1 MRSNNL
7 VNFLIEYDRLYGN
20 SDLYGKGLFDMFIRQ
35 DSFTKSSQT
44 IFDMYSGYE
53 IKRLQIYRT
62 PINSMIDKFLKVI
75 SFGKFNNDQYD
86 KLFHLALIATVQ
98 TPQGDKNV
106 VLEKNAT
113 INISTSYKTNSDT
126 EVMDVPL
133 QNKQLTIKSLLDNT
147 LSQIGNKRFYL
158 YDAFSTNCQQ
168 FIIDILNSNNL
179 NLNNQQI
186 TNFVLQPLDK
196 LVKNLGSV
204 GSKVIPS
211 IAKAITDVGAIFGAG
226 EDGFEL
232 HSVKIP
238 KTYKLED
245 AKAKSQEVIKN
256 KSRNFFKE
264 SKNYYVFRNIA
275 KRNFKKGSFK
285 SKKSGNIILVFGEL
299 K

>member
-1 MRSNNL
+1 MNKQSNDLNH
-7 VNFLIEYDRLYGN
+7 FMMEYNKLYKTEG
-20 SDLYGKGLFDMFIRQ
+20 SGLLDKFIRQ
-35 DSFTKSSQT
+35 DSLTKSSQKM
-44 IFDMYSGYE
+44 FDMYGGYE

-62 PINSMIDKFLKVI
+62 PISSAINSFLKVI
-75 SFGKFNNDQYD
+75 SFGKFNNEYD
-86 KLFHLALIATVQ
+86 KLFHLALIATIQ
-98 TPQGDKNV
+98 TPQGDKQC

-133 QNKQLTIKSLLDNT
+133 DKSLTIKSMLDNT
-147 LSQIGNKRFYL
+147 LQKIGNKRFYL

-168 FIIDILNSNNL
+168 FLIDILNSN

-204 GSKVIPS
+204 GSKIIPAV
-211 IAKAITDVGAIFGAG
+211 AKALTDTAAVFGMG
-226 EDGFEL
+226 KDDDGFEL

-238 KTYKLED
+238 KKYKLED
-245 AKAKSQEVIKN
+245 AKAKSQIFIQNKN
-256 KSRNFFKE
+256 RNFYKD

-275 KRNFKKGSFK
+275 RHRFKKKSFK
-285 SKKSGNIILVFGEL
+285 SKKSGDIVVVFGEL
-299 K
+299 LK